1 MAERGWKTW
10 GRGFAIAPLPSKYSS
25 RPAGEP
31 AVTGTTSALGGGRV
45 IEARLFPSTW
55 KLLRL
60 QLRIWVN
67 GFRRG
72 KVRDRIGRVLVLL
85 FLGGLMVFVFFASR
99 ALLGFIRL

>member
-1 MAERGWKTW
+1 M
-10 GRGFAIAPLPSKYSS
+10 
-25 RPAGEP
+25 
-31 AVTGTTSALGGGRV
+31 TSAVGSRA

-72 KVRDRIGRVLVLL
+72 KMRDRIGRVLLLL

-99 ALLGFIRL
+99 ALLGFVRSPAFLSAVPNMPRLA